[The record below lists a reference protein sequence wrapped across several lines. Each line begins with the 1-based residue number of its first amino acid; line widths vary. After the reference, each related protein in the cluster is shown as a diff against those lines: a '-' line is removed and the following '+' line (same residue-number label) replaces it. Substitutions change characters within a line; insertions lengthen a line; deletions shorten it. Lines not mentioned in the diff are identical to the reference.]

1 MKNLLLLL
9 PFSLLLVGCT
19 GMAGV
24 AKAVANDP
32 AFVSVRVTT
41 IYGTGLLVRDGRPLS
56 ANTVSP
62 DGVVTSTPTVGASTA
77 VAARAASTAPR
88 AVPARTVRTNVVTTP
103 TPATN

>member
-1 MKNLLLLL
+1 MKILLTLLTL
-9 PFSLLLVGCT
+9 TTYLTLTTGCT
-19 GMAGV
+19 GLAGV

-62 DGVVTSTPTVGASTA
+62 DGVVTSTPTVGASAAA
-77 VAARAASTAPR
+77 VAKAAPVARPARA
-88 AVPARTVRTNVVTTP
+88 VVTKP
-103 TPATN
+103 TPK